1 MKKGFTLI
9 ELLAVL
15 VILALI
21 IVIVLPEILDSI
33 REARQSAL
41 ESSGRSVYK
50 SIETQINKMNMGLE
64 HMTLQETNLESM
76 PALLPECPV
85 DLWTTND
92 SDCAYILDFSEESTT
107 GTGYD
112 LIIFLYN
119 TTGKYKGAEEVIIT
133 EFYDAVSGEISL
145 STMDFAT
152 FFDPNSPEGVLPNYP
167 VMEE

>member
-64 HMTLQETNLESM
+64 HVTLQEYDFDSM
-76 PALLPECPV
+76 SALFPECPV

-92 SDCAYILDFSEESTT
+92 ADCAYLLEFDEELQN
-107 GTGYD
+107 GYE
-112 LIIFLYN
+112 LGIFLYN
-119 TTGKYKGAEEVIIT
+119 TTGKYRGAEEIIIA
-133 EFYDAVSGEISL
+133 EFPDAVSGEISL
-145 STMDFAT
+145 STLSFEDYFGE
-152 FFDPNSPEGVLPNYP
+152 PNPSGVLPNYP
-167 VMEE
+167 VIEE

>member
-64 HMTLQETNLESM
+64 HITLQETNYESM

-92 SDCAYILDFSEESTT
+92 SDCAYMLDFSEASAT

-112 LIIFLYN
+112 LLIFLYN
-119 TTGKYKGAEEVIIT
+119 TTGKYKGAEEVIIA
-133 EFYDAVSGEISL
+133 EFPDTVSGKISL
-145 STMDFAT
+145 STIDFAT
-152 FFDPNSPEGVLPNYP
+152 FFGSNSPSGVLPNY
-167 VMEE
+167 VIEE